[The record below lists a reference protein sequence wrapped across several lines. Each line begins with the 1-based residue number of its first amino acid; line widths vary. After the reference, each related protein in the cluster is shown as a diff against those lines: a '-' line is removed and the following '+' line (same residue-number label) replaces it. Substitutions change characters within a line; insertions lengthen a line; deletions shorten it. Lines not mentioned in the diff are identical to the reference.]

1 VPVLIV
7 DDNAT
12 ARTQLAGTL
21 ARYGMKPV
29 AVENG
34 AQAIAALEEADRA
47 GSPLR
52 LALVDAHM
60 PDTEGLRL
68 VEKIRRKPAGKDLR
82 IVMLASQTRRPGA
95 ARCRELDIDDC
106 LLKPIGPASLAG
118 ALSQVLSG
126 AAPMRKGTPAVHPAA
141 QLGLRVLVAEDN
153 PVNQQVA
160 LLLLRKRGC
169 SVALASDGK
178 QALAAIERES
188 FDVVLMDLQM
198 PEMDGLEAT
207 AAIRA
212 REAASGGHLPIIALT
227 AHAQSG
233 DRDKCLSAGMDG
245 YISKPI
251 QPHELAEAIEKATKR
266 DAVLL
271 S

>member
-1 VPVLIV
+1 
-7 DDNAT
+7 
-12 ARTQLAGTL
+12 
-21 ARYGMKPV
+21 M
-29 AVENG
+29 
-34 AQAIAALEEADRA
+34 
-47 GSPLR
+47 
-52 LALVDAHM
+52 
-60 PDTEGLRL
+60 
-68 VEKIRRKPAGKDLR
+68 
-82 IVMLASQTRRPGA
+82 
-95 ARCRELDIDDC
+95 
-106 LLKPIGPASLAG
+106 
-118 ALSQVLSG
+118 
-126 AAPMRKGTPAVHPAA
+126 
-141 QLGLRVLVAEDN
+141 RVLVAEDN

-169 SVALASDGK
+169 SVVLAGDGK
-178 QALAAIERES
+178 QALPAIGRET

-212 REAASGGHLPIIALT
+212 REAVSGGHLPIIALT

-251 QPHELAEAIEKATKR
+251 QPHELTEAIEKAMKR